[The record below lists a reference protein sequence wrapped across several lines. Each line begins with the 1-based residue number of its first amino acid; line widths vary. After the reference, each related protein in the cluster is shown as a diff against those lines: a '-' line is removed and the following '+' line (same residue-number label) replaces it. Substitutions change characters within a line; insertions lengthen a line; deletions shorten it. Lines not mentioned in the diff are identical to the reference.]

1 MIFLARAPKS
11 TAILVGITYG
21 PNVFHH
27 SADNIDDLMR
37 KVFTRLLSG
46 HKGNSRVASRKGD
59 STEVFG
65 ALLELTDP
73 RARLGRSTTR
83 ARVFSPLGELFWYL
97 SGSNAL
103 DHILYYLEGY
113 DEFSDD
119 GETLNGAYGRRL
131 FSEARLR
138 GESDASDEWQR
149 VIDTLR
155 KRPGS
160 RNAVI
165 QIYSNQD
172 GAKDSSDIP
181 CTCTL
186 HFVIRKGRLHL
197 HVHMRSNDAYK
208 GMPHDVFSFSMLQEI
223 AARELGLEVGTYQH
237 SAASLHLYDD
247 NEDFDAHTKAQQ
259 YLDEGLHDVVP
270 MPPMPPGD
278 PWPSIRLVLQ
288 AEREIRHGNVEFE
301 TSAELD
307 PYWQDLITLLRVYGA
322 GKHRK
327 GPSAEELVERLA
339 HEGFKLYV
347 LDRIAKRRPPTPPV
361 IEDMFK
367 TDVIDE
373 QGNS

>member
-1 MIFLARAPKS
+1 MSAFRMLSRAARGFTLIELMVAMVLGLLVAAGIVTVFASTSSSNKAQNQLAQLQEAGRFAV
-11 TAILVGITYG
+11 TRMGT
-21 PNVFHH
+21 
-27 SADNIDDLMR
+27 DLRMANGQYCTNTGGVA
-37 KVFTRLLSG
+37 K
-46 HKGNSRVASRKGD
+46 VASG
-59 STEVFG
+59 G
-65 ALLELTDP
+65 
-73 RARLGRSTTR
+73 
-83 ARVFSPLGELFWYL
+83 
-97 SGSNAL
+97 NAL

>member
-1 MIFLARAPKS
+1 M
-11 TAILVGITYG
+11 
-21 PNVFHH
+21 FHH

-37 KVFTRLLSG
+37 RVFTRLLSG
-46 HKGNSRVASRKGD
+46 HRGNSRVKSRKGG

-103 DHILYYLEGY
+103 DHILYYLDGY

-119 GETLNGAYGRRL
+119 GKTLNGAYGHRL
-131 FSEARLR
+131 FSKGRLL
-138 GESDASDEWQR
+138 GDLDVSDEWQR
-149 VIDTLR
+149 IINTLR
-155 KRPGS
+155 ARPGS

-165 QIYSNQD
+165 QIYSNED
-172 GAKDSSDIP
+172 GAKDSKDIP

-186 HFVIRKGRLHL
+186 HFAIRKRRLQL

-208 GMPHDVFSFSMLQEI
+208 GMPHDVFSFTMFQEI
-223 AARELGLEVGTYQH
+223 AARELGVEVGTYQH

-247 NEDFDAHTKAQQ
+247 TDDFHARTKAQQ
-259 YLDEGLHDVVP
+259 YLDEGLHDIVP
-270 MPPMPPGD
+270 MPPMPLGD
-278 PWPSIRLVLQ
+278 PWPSIRIVVQ
-288 AEREIRHGNVEFE
+288 AEQEIRMGNVGFE
-301 TSAELD
+301 APAELD

-322 GKHRK
+322 SKHQK
-327 GPSAEELVERLA
+327 GPSAEELVERLT
-339 HEGFKLYV
+339 HNGFKLYV
-347 LDRIAKRRPPTPPV
+347 RDRIAKRRLAAPPA

-367 TDVIDE
+367 RDIVDAS
-373 QGNS
+373 QRNS